1 VRIYPSKNSDFYD
14 CFLSSGKQLNQ
25 SLFQF
30 LYSEV
35 FVSFKDVKTPSK
47 AFEIKQVKR
56 DKREEHHKN
65 LSDNLNITRELYA
78 EYLLRI
84 LKLLK

>member
-1 VRIYPSKNSDFYD
+1 
-14 CFLSSGKQLNQ
+14 
-25 SLFQF
+25 
-30 LYSEV
+30 
-35 FVSFKDVKTPSK
+35 VKTTSK
-47 AFEIKQVKR
+47 ALEIKQVKR

-65 LSDNLNITRELYA
+65 LSDNLNITKELYA